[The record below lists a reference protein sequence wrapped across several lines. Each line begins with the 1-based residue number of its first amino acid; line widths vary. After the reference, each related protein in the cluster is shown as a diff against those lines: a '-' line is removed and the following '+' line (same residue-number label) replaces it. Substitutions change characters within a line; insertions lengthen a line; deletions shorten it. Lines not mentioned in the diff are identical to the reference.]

1 MHSHSTFKVHQVEL
15 ETLILKESHLLFFP
29 HYPTILSCSCSTPH
43 SFDNWLC
50 PVLDVL
56 SAAWAQVYSCMA
68 ATQHE
73 QNFYSRS
80 IDEK

>member
-15 ETLILKESHLLFFP
+15 ETLILKESHSLIFP
-29 HYPTILSCSCSTPH
+29 HYSTILELQPH
-43 SFDNWLC
+43 C
-50 PVLDVL
+50 VGCG
-56 SAAWAQVYSCMA
+56 AWAQVYSCMA
-68 ATQHE
+68 ATQQE